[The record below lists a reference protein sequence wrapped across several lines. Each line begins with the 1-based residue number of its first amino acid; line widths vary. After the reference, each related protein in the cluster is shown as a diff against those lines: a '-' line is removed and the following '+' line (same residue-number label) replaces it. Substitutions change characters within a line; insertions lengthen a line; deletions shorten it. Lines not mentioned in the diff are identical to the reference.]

1 MSKTIPVT
9 DQRET
14 PEQFL
19 TRNLRVAVK
28 HLPEWDSKHM
38 NYLEYR
44 GLPIPI
50 NGVYGWQN
58 FLIFVHSW
66 QPITDD
72 SPDSGNNCLGWSTGL
87 NLDQRDEKDVLAEME
102 KVLFLCHYLSA
113 LVKISKISAK
123 WSHLDEGIEK
133 DKYLKESKKLEG
145 ILETLDKP
153 YQLKEIQALGEKLR
167 RLFQAMG

>member
-44 GLPIPI
+44 GLPSLSTVYMAGKTSSSSSTPGNRSQTTHQTQAKTAW
-50 NGVYGWQN
+50 NG
-58 FLIFVHSW
+58 
-66 QPITDD
+66 
-72 SPDSGNNCLGWSTGL
+72 
-87 NLDQRDEKDVLAEME
+87 QR
-102 KVLFLCHYLSA
+102 
-113 LVKISKISAK
+113 
-123 WSHLDEGIEK
+123 G
-133 DKYLKESKKLEG
+133 
-145 ILETLDKP
+145 
-153 YQLKEIQALGEKLR
+153 
-167 RLFQAMG
+167 